1 MSGHWWELI
10 GVHKGIA
17 MDIPSEG
24 QKREDYG
31 TPRHSGRYPYGS
43 GDNPYQHEES
53 FMKTITELRK
63 KGMSETDIAKSMDMT
78 TTEYRHR
85 KATAVNDLRA
95 YRTAEVM
102 RLRDKGMSP
111 TAIARRM
118 DMNESSVRTLLS
130 NSEKIKIESARYNA
144 DILKKELEKHPYL
157 DVGAGVERQFGI
169 TSTKLKNSLDI
180 LKKEGYSVE
189 TIRVDQ
195 ATNPNQQTT
204 VTVLARPGTTQSDIW
219 KNQDKIEIPMNYFSE
234 DGERLRPI
242 EPPKSIDSSRIMINY
257 ADPNRKDSG
266 ELKDGLIELRRGVPD
281 LDLHRAQ
288 YAQVRIAVDG
298 THFIKGMAV
307 YADDLPEGVDIRFN
321 TNKTSDVPMIGPK
334 DNTVLKPMKND
345 PANPF
350 GADFKAEDKLIL
362 AQKHY
367 IDENGKEQLSA
378 LNIVSEEGDRAQWSR
393 TLASQFLAKQA
404 PALAKQQLDI
414 KYKIEAEEFN
424 DIQKIS
430 NPTVKQRMLE
440 EFADK
445 CDKSASDLDA
455 APLPGQANKY
465 ILPVPSLKDNEI
477 YAPHLKDGTQ
487 VVCVRYPHAGIF
499 EIPTLTVNNRNKE
512 AQKMMGTSPLD
523 AVGIGHKAAE
533 QLSGADFDGDSV
545 LVIPVDNVKIKT
557 SEYLPGLRNFNH
569 LDGRYAAY
577 PGMHVFK
584 KGSQT
589 EGLEMG
595 KVSNLIT
602 DMTIKGAPLDE
613 IERAVRHSMV
623 VIDTA
628 KHELNYRLSE
638 QIEDIADL
646 QRRYQK
652 AGGGA
657 STLLS
662 RAGAEK
668 EIPERKEKAKRD
680 FTEQDWEDWRSGKK
694 VYTTTGNTKTINRLN
709 KKTGEYEK
717 VQVERMT
724 KVHQMDTVDDAYD
737 LITGTPS
744 RIEKVYAD
752 YANNMKDLARKARAL
767 SRSTTEIDYS
777 PSAAKVYSTEV
788 SQLKEALH
796 KAQANAPFERKAQI
810 VAKKMASERI
820 YNAEIR
826 DKDKKKKI
834 RAEELKKAR
843 DRFGAK
849 KNQIYITDSQ
859 WKAIMAGAITKTFLN
874 AILDNANPDRVKEL
888 ATPRSSRTTLS
899 PSKQARAKSMLA
911 RGYTQAEVADML
923 SVPVST
929 LTSSIG
935 LYK

>member
-1 MSGHWWELI
+1 MSGHWWDLI
-10 GVHKGIA
+10 GVHKA
-17 MDIPSEG
+17 VATDISTEG
-24 QKREDYG
+24 VKRADYG

-43 GDNPYQHEES
+43 GENPYQHEEN
-53 FMKTITELRK
+53 FMKTISKLRGE
-63 KGMSETDIAKSMDMT
+63 GMSDADIAKSMGMN
-78 TTEYRHR
+78 TTEFRH
-85 KATAVNDLRA
+85 KISAAANDIRA

-102 RLRDKGMSP
+102 RLRDKGMGA

-118 DMNESSVRTLLS
+118 GINESSVRTLL
-130 NSEKIKIESARYNA
+130 NNAEKVKIESARYNA
-144 DILKKELEKHPYL
+144 DILKEELKTHPYL
-157 DVGAGVERQFGI
+157 DVGSGVEHQFGI
-169 TSTKLKNSLDI
+169 TSTKMKNALDI
-180 LKKEGYSVE
+180 LKKEGYTVE
-189 TIRVDQ
+189 LLRVDQ

-204 VTVLARPGTTQSDIW
+204 VTVLAAPGTTQRDIW
-219 KNQDKIEIPMNYFSE
+219 MHQDKIEIPMNYFSE
-234 DGERLRPI
+234 DGDKLRPI
-242 EPPKSIDSSRIMINY
+242 EPPKSIDSKRIMINY

-281 LDLHRAQ
+281 LDLHKAQ

-298 THFIKGMAV
+298 THFLKGMAV
-307 YADDLPEGVDIRFN
+307 YADDLPEGIDIRFN

-334 DNTVLKPMKND
+334 DNSVLKPMKND

-350 GADFKAEDKLIL
+350 GADFKPENKLRL

-378 LNIVSEEGDRAQWSR
+378 LNIVSEEGDRSEWSR
-393 TLASQFLAKQA
+393 TLASQFLGKQA

-414 KYKIEAEEFN
+414 KYKIEEEEYA
-424 DIQKIS
+424 DILKVT
-430 NPTVKQRMLE
+430 NPTVKQRLLD

-445 CDKSASDLDA
+445 CDKAASDLDA

-477 YAPHLKDGTQ
+477 YAPHLKDGTT
-487 VVCVRYPHAGIF
+487 VACVRYPHAGIF
-499 EIPTLTVNNRNKE
+499 EIPILTVNNRNKE
-512 AQKMMGTSPLD
+512 AKKIMGTSPLD
-523 AVGIGHKAAE
+523 AVGLGHKAAE
-533 QLSGADFDGDSV
+533 QLSGADFDGDSI
-545 LVIPVDNVKIKT
+545 LVIPTDNVKIKA

-584 KGSQT
+584 KGSPT
-589 EGLEMG
+589 EGVEMG

-628 KHELNYRLSE
+628 KHELNYKLSE
-638 QIEDIADL
+638 QVERIAEL
-646 QRRYQK
+646 KKRYQK
-652 AGGGA
+652 EGGGA

-680 FTEQDWEDWRSGKK
+680 FTEQDWKDWKEGKM
-694 VYTTTGNTKTINRLN
+694 VYTTTDNTKTINRFN

-717 VQVERMT
+717 VQVQRVS
-724 KVHQMDTVDDAYD
+724 KVHQMDTVDNAYD

-752 YANNMKDLARKARAL
+752 YANNMKELARKARAE
-767 SRSTTEIDYS
+767 SRSSADIDYS
-777 PSAAKVYSTEV
+777 PSAAKVYATEV
-788 SQLKEALH
+788 AQLKEALH
-796 KAQANAPFERKAQI
+796 KAQANSPFERKAQL
-810 VAKKMASERI
+810 VSKKLASERI

-826 DKDKKKKI
+826 DKEKKKKI
-834 RAEELKKAR
+834 RAEELQKAR
-843 DRFGAK
+843 ERFGAK
-849 KNQIYITDSQ
+849 KNQIYITDAQ
-859 WKAIMAGAITKTFLN
+859 WKAIMAGAVTKTTLN
-874 AILDNANPDRVKEL
+874 AILDNADTDRVKAL
-888 ATPRSSRTTLS
+888 STPRASRNTLS
-899 PSKQARAKSMLA
+899 PSKQTRAKSMLK

-923 SVPVST
+923 GVPVST

-935 LYK
+935 LYE